1 MPDQG
6 PHLVLI
12 AEDDP
17 DDRIMFEEGIRQSDY
32 NVEYRLVKDGVEVV
46 RYLREEA
53 NPKPSLIFVDLRM
66 PRMGAIELIPYLKTD
81 PKMDT
86 IPVLVFTGSNSEEE
100 VRKVYA
106 ESGKAYVIKP
116 STFKAWVEILNHI
129 FKYWF
134 EVVRLPHLP

>member
-1 MPDQG
+1 MSNQG

-17 DDRIMFEEGIRQSDY
+17 DDRTLFEEGFRQSDY
-32 NVEYRLVKDGVEVV
+32 NVECRFVKDGVEVV
-46 RYLREEA
+46 GYLREEA
-53 NPKPSLIFVDLRM
+53 NPRPSLIFVDLRM

-81 PKMDT
+81 PRMDT

-116 STFKAWVEILNHI
+116 SSIKGWVETLNHI

-134 EVVRLPHLP
+134 ETVRLPHQP